1 MTLAALGGSAL
12 FDKTRH
18 TKWPVITDAD
28 KRAVMD
34 VLDRAILS
42 GSDAPAARAFQ
53 DEFARLHGA
62 KFALLTHSG
71 TSALQVAVGA
81 LGIGEGDEVIVPAY
95 SFVATALAVI
105 SQGAIPVFVDVIPET
120 GNMDPSKIEAALSS
134 RTKAIMPVHVHGCPA
149 DLGPIC
155 ALAKKHNLFVIE
167 DAAQAHLA
175 TYEGKPVGTFG
186 SGAGFSLQSSKN
198 LSAGE
203 GGVYVTNDESLLER
217 ANQVRNF
224 AQNLVRADSA
234 HYNLDRPLDGHKA
247 LVSMGVGSM
256 YRGNEMMAAFAHS
269 QLKRL
274 PELTAR
280 AQANG
285 ARLAKALNELPGVS
299 APMIPTN
306 RTSAFHKYR
315 VWLDPQAAGV
325 DLSASALRDAT
336 IRALRAEGCEV
347 VMWQA
352 EPLSK
357 FPLFQEMKGYGKG
370 FPFSASDTE
379 RLRANYTASYPSTVK
394 LLDSSLVLFSQ
405 TCPLIAQTAETVDL
419 YAEAFRK
426 VWSERQHLAQ
436 VTRG

>member
-18 TKWPVITDAD
+18 TKWPVVTDAD

-120 GNMDPSKIEAALSS
+120 GNMDPSKIEAAISS

-155 ALAKKHNLFVIE
+155 DIAKKHNLFVIE

-175 TYEGKPVGTFG
+175 TYEGRPVGTFG

-247 LVSMGVGSM
+247 LVSMGIGSM

-285 ARLAKALNELPGVS
+285 ARLAKALNDLPGVS

-315 VWLDPQAAGV
+315 VWVDPQAAGV
-325 DLSASALRDAT
+325 DLAPSALRDAT
-336 IRALRAEGCEV
+336 IKALRAEGCEV

-357 FPLFQEMKGYGKG
+357 FPLFQELKGYGKG
-370 FPFSASDTE
+370 FPFSASDTD
-379 RLRANYTASYPSTVK
+379 RLRANYTASYPNTVK

-426 VWSERQHLAQ
+426 VWNERKHLAQ
-436 VTRG
+436 VTR

>member
-18 TKWPVITDAD
+18 TKWPVVTDAD

-120 GNMDPSKIEAALSS
+120 GNMDPSKIEAAISS
-134 RTKAIMPVHVHGCPA
+134 RTRAIMPVHVHGCPA

-155 ALAKKHNLFVIE
+155 DIAKKHNLFVIE

-175 TYEGKPVGTFG
+175 TYEGRPVGTFG

-247 LVSMGVGSM
+247 LVSMGIGSM

-285 ARLAKALNELPGVS
+285 ARLAKALNDLPGVS

-315 VWLDPQAAGV
+315 VWVDPQAAGV
-325 DLSASALRDAT
+325 DLAPSALRDAT
-336 IRALRAEGCEV
+336 IKALRAEGCEV

-357 FPLFQEMKGYGKG
+357 FPLFQELKGYGKG
-370 FPFSASDTE
+370 FPFSASDTD
-379 RLRANYTASYPSTVK
+379 RLRANYTASYPNTVK

-426 VWSERQHLAQ
+426 VWNERKHLAQ
-436 VTRG
+436 VTR